1 MFKFIVLLSIC
12 IKYGYSYPEGAPQS
26 VCNTMMPNHDI
37 PIQQCQPKYI
47 IQSDK
52 SEYNTNDIV
61 RITVRGSTDRDYFK
75 GILLIAKNENNQQ
88 IIGTW
93 SITNSSIKTIACD
106 EKENTGITHVSNDDK
121 LQIEALWH
129 SPSVLPEGNT
139 IIKATIVKTYGEI
152 FVDCFNITLK
162 PKQNNNAPQV
172 QSTIINTE
180 RDTFRKTNTNVMWN
194 YANNI
199 VTVTMNTEQVN
210 IGEWHAI
217 GFSLDQQMGDEY
229 VFICQVSATGVTSLR
244 RMHTKAG
251 KRPPSTTVE
260 KVNVTSAIYENGRT
274 TCQFSFETT
283 SQQAT
288 DEPAPIV
295 TGKDYYLIYAGG
307 LLRTEEQVAKHNLT
321 FVSSKTYQLQN
332 SETINIDESVTT
344 TPMPITTTAPSTSDI
359 RGNISWTYTNGVT
372 DVKMIITNL
381 KISQWL
387 AIGLSTDDSMGQDH
401 VFICQHFS
409 DNTISLQRF
418 LNPDGHTRPVLA
430 DVLPNVGGTFNVSR
444 QKLENGI
451 AYCEFTLSNFV
462 NAKRQTRQLLIP
474 NLSQTAPYQP
484 LIAMGNLDSSNML
497 IRHARNARTALS
509 KNVVLNQP
517 EIINLD
523 ELVTP
528 TPMPITT
535 TASPASDIKAT
546 VSWTY
551 TNSITDVKMV
561 ITNLKI
567 SQWFAIAL
575 SLDDSMGQDHVFI
588 CQHFADNTI
597 SLQRFINPNG
607 HARPELANDL
617 PNVGGTFNVSQQKLE
632 NGIAYCDF
640 TLSNFGNTK
649 RHSRQISFPE
659 LSQTVSYQPLIAY
672 GDLNSSNIIMR
683 HARNAR
689 RPLSKNVLL
698 NQSETINVDESV
710 ITTPMPITTV
720 SPATDIRVNVSWTY
734 TNGVTDVKMIINN
747 LKTSQWLAIGLS
759 TDDSM
764 GQDHVFICQHLADNT
779 ISLQRFVNPDGHAR
793 PELANDPANVGGTFN
808 VSQEKFENGV
818 AHCDFTLSNFGNTR
832 RHSRQISFPELS
844 QTVPYQPLI
853 AFGFLDS
860 SNRLQRHSQNA
871 RTALSEKVLL
881 NRAETIVYNIGSTGS
896 DSTAL
901 MKAHGIIMIFA
912 WIVLVSTGILTARYF
927 KKSWSTRKICGKAVW
942 FAIHRTLMTSVAI
955 LTLIAF
961 ILILVYKKGQWISQ
975 KNQREFAHSIVGILV
990 ISFAVI
996 QPFMALFRCNP
1007 DDDYRF
1013 IFNYAHAFV
1022 GFSAFILSIVA
1033 IFLAMFFTQFNFQ
1046 ANKEW
1051 AILVTWTCWLPV
1063 IFIIF
1068 EIIEYYFEKHIN
1080 NEKTNS
1086 YDMNDRHGTGTTK
1099 TDTIESKENATKSRI
1114 KSFFLLVHF
1123 IIAFGLS
1130 LALMILIGQA

>member
-1 MFKFIVLLSIC
+1 
-12 IKYGYSYPEGAPQS
+12 
-26 VCNTMMPNHDI
+26 MMPNHDI
-37 PIQQCQPKYI
+37 PAQQCQPKYI
-47 IQSDK
+47 IQADK
-52 SEYNTNDIV
+52 SEYDTNDII
-61 RITVRGSTDRDYFK
+61 RITVRAPADKDYFR

-106 EKENTGITHVSNDDK
+106 EIENTGITHVSLTDK
-121 LQIEALWH
+121 IQIEALWH
-129 SPSVLPEGNT
+129 SPSILPAGNT
-139 IIKATIVKTYGEI
+139 IIKATIVKSYGEI
-152 FVDCFNITLK
+152 YVDCFNITLK

-180 RDTFRKTNTNVMWN
+180 RDTSRKTNTNVMWN

-260 KVNVTSAIYENGRT
+260 KVNVTSAVYENGRT
-274 TCQFSFETT
+274 TCQFSFETI
-283 SQQAT
+283 SGQAT

-295 TGKDYYLIYAGG
+295 TGKDYYLIFAAGV
-307 LLRTEEQVAKHNLT
+307 LRTEEQVAKHNLT

-332 SETINIDESVTT
+332 SETINFDESATT

-401 VFICQHFS
+401 VFICQHLA

-418 LNPDGHTRPVLA
+418 LNPDGHARPVLA
-430 DVLPNVGGTFNVSR
+430 NVLPNVGGTFNVSR
-444 QKLENGI
+444 QKIENGI
-451 AYCEFTLSNFV
+451 AYCDFTLSNFV

-474 NLSQTAPYQP
+474 NLSQTASYQP

-497 IRHARNARTALS
+497 IRHARNARTPLS
-509 KNVVLNQP
+509 KNVLLNQP

-523 ELVTP
+523 ELVT
-528 TPMPITT
+528 TTT
-535 TASPASDIKAT
+535 TA
-546 VSWTY
+546 
-551 TNSITDVKMV
+551 
-561 ITNLKI
+561 
-567 SQWFAIAL
+567 
-575 SLDDSMGQDHVFI
+575 
-588 CQHFADNTI
+588 
-597 SLQRFINPNG
+597 
-607 HARPELANDL
+607 
-617 PNVGGTFNVSQQKLE
+617 
-632 NGIAYCDF
+632 
-640 TLSNFGNTK
+640 
-649 RHSRQISFPE
+649 
-659 LSQTVSYQPLIAY
+659 
-672 GDLNSSNIIMR
+672 
-683 HARNAR
+683 
-689 RPLSKNVLL
+689 
-698 NQSETINVDESV
+698 
-710 ITTPMPITTV
+710 

-734 TNGVTDVKMIINN
+734 TNGVTDVRMIITN
-747 LKTSQWLAIGLS
+747 LKISQWLAIGLS

-779 ISLQRFVNPDGHAR
+779 ISLQRFINPNGHER
-793 PELANDPANVGGTFN
+793 PVLANDLPNVGGTFN
-808 VSQEKFENGV
+808 VSRQKLENGI
-818 AHCDFTLSNFGNTR
+818 AHCDFTLSNFGNAR

-844 QTVPYQPLI
+844 QTTTYQPLI

-860 SNRLQRHSQNA
+860 SNVLQRHSQNA

-912 WIVLVSTGILTARYF
+912 WIVLVSTGILIARYF

-1051 AILVTWTCWLPV
+1051 AILVTWTCWLPI

-1068 EIIEYYFEKHIN
+1068 EIIEYYFQKHIN

-1086 YDMNDRHGTGTTK
+1086 YNMNDRHGTGTTK